1 MRAAAELHGAVLLS
15 VEAKLIDLPG
25 DCDGEGSEP
34 EPLLESDA
42 CAANARQTDSCASW
56 AADRGS
62 LVIRHK
68 GQSPKLI
75 VAVGTGWQYARL
87 ARRGNAL
94 VVLEPQI
101 SLRTEGNASQCECDC
116 MPSVVC
122 PTVYGF
128 VTADVAAPQIERV
141 SLPMTVVGPHWSC
154 KALLL

>member
-1 MRAAAELHGAVLLS
+1 LLP
-15 VEAKLIDLPG
+15 VEPKLIDLPG

-34 EPLLESDA
+34 EPVLESDV
-42 CAANARQTDSCASW
+42 CAVNARQTDSCASW
-56 AADRGS
+56 ATDRGS
-62 LVIRHK
+62 LVIRHQ

-75 VAVGTGWQYARL
+75 VAVGTGGQYARL

-101 SLRTEGNASQCECDC
+101 SLRTVGSATQCECDG
-116 MPSVVC
+116 MPRVIC

-128 VTADVAAPQIERV
+128 VTDDEAAPQIERV
-141 SLPMTVVGPHWSC
+141 SVPMTVVAPHWSC